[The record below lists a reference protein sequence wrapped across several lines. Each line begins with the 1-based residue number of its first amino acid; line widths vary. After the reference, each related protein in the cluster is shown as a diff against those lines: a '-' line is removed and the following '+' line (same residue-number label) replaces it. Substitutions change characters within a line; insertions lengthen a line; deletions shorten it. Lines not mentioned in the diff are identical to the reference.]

1 MDLRDY
7 SYQQIVDELERRK
20 AIQNSQNNNEYVM
33 SPIVGEIIKVN
44 RNAVEEENKKTEEEK
59 RLEEIR
65 RLKRELAD
73 KEIENDIL
81 KTKIGIEQMAE
92 ERRALENK
100 VFENFRK
107 HDEIR
112 RRREAREP
120 SIINDIFSLFD

>member
-7 SYQQIVDELERRK
+7 SYQQIVAELERRK
-20 AIQNSQNNNEYVM
+20 AIQNSQNNNSDVM

-44 RNAVEEENKKTEEEK
+44 RNAVEEEK
-59 RLEEIR
+59 RLDEIR

>member
-1 MDLRDY
+1 MDLSNF
-7 SYQQIVDELERRK
+7 SYQELVDELERRK
-20 AIQNSQNNNEYVM
+20 AIQNSQNTNSDVM

-44 RNAVEEENKKTEEEK
+44 KNAVDEEKKKTEEEK
-59 RLEEIR
+59 RYEEII

-73 KEIENDIL
+73 KELENDIL

>member
-1 MDLRDY
+1 MDLSNF
-7 SYQQIVDELERRK
+7 SYQELVDELERRK
-20 AIQNSQNNNEYVM
+20 AIQNSQNTNSDVM

-44 RNAVEEENKKTEEEK
+44 KNAVDEEKKKTEEEK
-59 RLEEIR
+59 RYEEII

>member
-1 MDLRDY
+1 M
-7 SYQQIVDELERRK
+7 
-20 AIQNSQNNNEYVM
+20 N
-33 SPIVGEIIKVN
+33 
-44 RNAVEEENKKTEEEK
+44 EENKKTEEET

-107 HDEIR
+107 HILLC
-112 RRREAREP
+112 
-120 SIINDIFSLFD
+120 FG

>member
-7 SYQQIVDELERRK
+7 SYQQIVAELERRK
-20 AIQNSQNNNEYVM
+20 AIQNSQNNNSDVM

-44 RNAVEEENKKTEEEK
+44 RNAVEEEK
-59 RLEEIR
+59 RLDEIR

-73 KEIENDIL
+73 REIENDIL